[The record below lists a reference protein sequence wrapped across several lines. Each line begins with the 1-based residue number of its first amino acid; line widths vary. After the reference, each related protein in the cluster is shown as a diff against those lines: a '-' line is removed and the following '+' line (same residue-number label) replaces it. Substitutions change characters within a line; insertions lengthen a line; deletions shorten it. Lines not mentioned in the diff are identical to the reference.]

1 MILVLDIGNSQV
13 FGGVFDDQKLCLQF
27 RRTTRAESTSDEMGI
42 FLRQVLRENGIDP
55 AGIRAVAVCSVVPD
69 MVHSMR
75 NASLKYFGLRP
86 FLLEPGARTGLNIRY
101 RNPLEVGAD
110 RIAGALAAATLYP
123 GKNAIIV
130 DFGTATTI
138 DVLTAERD
146 YLGGVIMPGLR
157 TAMESLDARTA
168 RLTKVEIRKPPELLG
183 RSTVES
189 IQSGLYHGNVAI
201 LRHLCA
207 EVRERYFSASPT
219 LLIGT
224 GGFARLFEDEG
235 IFDAHVPELVLL
247 GLREA
252 LRLNS

>member
-1 MILVLDIGNSQV
+1 MILVLDIGNSQI
-13 FGGVFDDQKLCLQF
+13 FGGVFDEDKLLLQF
-27 RRTTRAESTSDEMGI
+27 RRATRTEATSDELGL
-42 FLRQVLRENGIDP
+42 FLRQVLRENAFDP
-55 AGIRAVAVCSVVPD
+55 GGVTAIAICSVVPD
-69 MVHSMR
+69 MVHSVR

-86 FLLEPGARTGLNIRY
+86 FILEPGARTGLNIRY

-110 RIAGALAAATLYP
+110 RIAGALAAATMFP

-138 DVLTAERD
+138 DALTAGRD
-146 YLGGVIMPGLR
+146 YLGGLILPGLR
-157 TAMESLDARTA
+157 LAMESLDARTA
-168 RLTKVEIRKPPELLG
+168 RLPKVEIRKPPELLG

-189 IQSGLYHGNVAI
+189 IQAGLYYGNVAI
-201 LRHLCA
+201 LRHLCS
-207 EVRERYFSASPT
+207 EVRERYFAGSPT
-219 LLIGT
+219 MLIGT

-252 LRLNS
+252 LQLNS